1 MFETIVTNIRSVA
14 VTLVGVG
21 TREDLLAATKQCL
34 AERGYAR
41 TTVRDIVAAS
51 GANLAAINYHF
62 GTRDKLLNQAML
74 ESTAAAVSHL
84 LDTLPAEDADTDYA
98 ERLNTFWHKLIGSFA
113 ADRAVW
119 AANAESLAQAL
130 HSPEL
135 AAETGAAQEKAREG
149 LAHALGDGDRAM
161 GAVLQT
167 LIGGMLVQYLID
179 PEHAPTAE
187 DLTAGIRGLAQRL
200 GPH

>member
-1 MFETIVTNIRSVA
+1 M
-14 VTLVGVG
+14 G

-74 ESTAAAVSHL
+74 ESTAAAVEQL
-84 LDTLPAEDADTDYA
+84 LGALPEDDTSAAA
-98 ERLNTFWHKLIGSFA
+98 ERLNAFWHKLIESFD
-113 ADRAVW
+113 ADRALW
-119 AANAESLAQAL
+119 AANIESGAQAM

-135 AAETGAAQEKAREG
+135 AAETGAAQQKAREG
-149 LAHALGDGDRAM
+149 LAQILGEGDPAI

-167 LIGGMLVQYLID
+167 LIGGLLVQYLIE
-179 PEHAPTAE
+179 PQRAPTAG
-187 DLTAGIRGLAQRL
+187 DLTAGIRGLARLL
-200 GPH
+200 GPS